1 LHLKAS
7 HSPKYIFTGAEP
19 VLLKQREDIENWTN
33 GHLSD
38 QYGMTEGVC
47 NISKCASGNYHE
59 DFEFGYIE
67 RINPVLLDDGAIRA
81 KIVATSF
88 TNKLF
93 PFIRYDTGDVAIW
106 EPDDFKCPCGRNS
119 PVVRSIEGRIEDY
132 IITPE
137 GRRIMRFD
145 YIFKDSIELKEA
157 QVIQHQEGAIVINYV
172 LIDGCKIDTN
182 AIKKINRKIYQH

>member
-1 LHLKAS
+1 
-7 HSPKYIFTGAEP
+7 
-19 VLLKQREDIENWTN
+19 
-33 GHLSD
+33 
-38 QYGMTEGVC
+38 
-47 NISKCASGNYHE
+47 
-59 DFEFGYIE
+59 
-67 RINPVLLDDGAIRA
+67 
-81 KIVATSF
+81 
-88 TNKLF
+88 LF

-182 AIKKINRKIYQH
+182 AIKKLIEKYISTELKVEFVELMTIPRESNGKFRSVKSSMV